1 MGASA
6 DTTRKNTGRAL
17 AVRLILT
24 ALGIGAWF
32 GTQALISRRPLPPS
46 GIGDGLHLLMAP
58 LNQYFLQHA
67 TAANGLLIVSSSL
80 IDLLAMFVLARW
92 VFGASV
98 RPFLGLL
105 ILFALR
111 QVMEALCALPMPP
124 NMIWHYPGV
133 PTLLVTYSVAN
144 DYYFSGHTA
153 IAVFAAAELARLGR
167 RWLTMLGVVLV
178 IFEVATVLILRAH
191 YTMDVFTGIIVALY
205 VAHLVERISP
215 PIDGWLTRSY
225 FKTLRKTIIKQAI

>member
-1 MGASA
+1 MVASA
-6 DTTRKNTGRAL
+6 DTTKKNTGRAL
-17 AVRLILT
+17 AVRLIMT
-24 ALGIGAWF
+24 AVGIGVWF
-32 GTQALISRRPLPPS
+32 GTQALISKRPLPSS
-46 GIGDGLHLLMAP
+46 GIGDGMHLLTAP

-80 IDLLAMFVLARW
+80 IDLLAIFVLARW

-105 ILFALR
+105 ILLGLR
-111 QVMEALCALPMPP
+111 QLMQALCALPMPP

-153 IAVFAAAELARLGR
+153 IAVFAATELARLGG
-167 RWLTMLGVVLV
+167 RWLTMLGVVLA
-178 IFEVATVLILRAH
+178 IFEATTVLILRAH
-191 YTMDVFTGIIVALY
+191 YTMDVFTGTIVALY
-205 VAHLVERISP
+205 VAYLVERISP
-215 PIDGWLTRSY
+215 PIDRWLARYLAPAS
-225 FKTLRKTIIKQAI
+225 